1 MKAVR
6 GHLSKR
12 LIGVLFVLLPI
23 FLTWW
28 ILRFIFEKVDGIL
41 QPYVAAF
48 VGHDI
53 PGIGLVVTVAIL
65 YLLGSLAAYS
75 LGSKVIGLI
84 EALLTRIPVVKTIY
98 LVAKQLV
105 DSLDNRDPGKSGFN
119 KVVMVHSVA
128 LGGYVVGFEL
138 KRVMVEKD
146 ELVVERVVV
155 YVPTAPTPNSGYVL
169 LYEPELVQE
178 IDLDV
183 SDVIGMN
190 LSLGLTTPE
199 RIKIINS
206 QSEAKEDVFTGEAPL
221 AT

>member
-12 LIGVLFVLLPI
+12 LIGGLFVLLPI

>member
-1 MKAVR
+1 MKALR
-6 GHLSKR
+6 GHLSRR
-12 LIGVLFVLLPI
+12 LIGGLFVLLPI

-84 EALLTRIPVVKTIY
+84 EALLTRMPVVKTIY
-98 LVAKQLV
+98 SVAKQLV
-105 DSLDNRDPGKSGFN
+105 GSLDSRDPGKPGFN
-119 KVVMVHSVA
+119 KTVMVSFF
-128 LGGYVVGFEL
+128 GGYVVGFEL
-138 KRVMVEKD
+138 KRVMVG
-146 ELVVERVVV
+146 VNERVVV

-169 LYEPELVQE
+169 FYEPELVQE
-178 IDLDV
+178 IDLKV
-183 SDVIGMN
+183 SDVMGMN
-190 LSLGLTTPE
+190 FSLGLTTPE
-199 RIKIINS
+199 KIKS
-206 QSEAKEDVFTGEAPL
+206 V
-221 AT
+221 